1 MNCLMKRLWGEPAS
15 MAVVAVASK
24 HGSGGGRQRAC
35 LLSFFCFLS
44 LSLPGEVAALIAKRH
59 HCRFATVG
67 SKSGSEG
74 GF

>member
-1 MNCLMKRLWGEPAS
+1 

-24 HGSGGGRQRAC
+24 HGGGGVGSELAC
-35 LLSFFCFLS
+35 YTFFLS

-67 SKSGSEG
+67 SKSGSKG

>member
-1 MNCLMKRLWGEPAS
+1 
-15 MAVVAVASK
+15 MAVVPVASK
-24 HGSGGGRQRAC
+24 HGGGGGRQRAS
-35 LLSFFCFLS
+35 LLYFFLS
-44 LSLPGEVAALIAKRH
+44 LSLSGEVPALIAKRH

>member
-1 MNCLMKRLWGEPAS
+1 MEQRCGEPAS

-24 HGSGGGRQRAC
+24 HGGGGGRQRAS
-35 LLSFFCFLS
+35 LLYFFFVFLS
-44 LSLPGEVAALIAKRH
+44 LSLSCEVPALIAKRH